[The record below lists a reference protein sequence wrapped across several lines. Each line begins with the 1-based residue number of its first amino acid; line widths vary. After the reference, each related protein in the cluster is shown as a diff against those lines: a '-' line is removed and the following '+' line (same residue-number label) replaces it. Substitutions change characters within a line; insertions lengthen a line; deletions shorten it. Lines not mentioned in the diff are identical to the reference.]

1 MLVFDITAIGDA
13 APVRTIAGA
22 NTGLG
27 LPIGIAVDHRNN
39 IFVADRTQS
48 VVAVFATN
56 ANGNV
61 APVSTLTATNMLS
74 PEGLA
79 LGPNEDVYAST
90 CPGCGESAGGDVAIF
105 HFPAGSMT
113 SDFSID
119 GADTGLSDPDS
130 ITVDANHDLFVSNAF
145 GGLVSIYAQGAT
157 GDTAPTSSF
166 TPAGGPNIQ
175 GLAHGTST
183 IAITDPSD
191 GVALY
196 DASSVGNAT
205 PAATIASSAQFPLV
219 YPGGIF
225 FDETVSPPDLY
236 VVDYSGNALYVLHTA
251 GTEPALALASVTT
264 ISGPTTGL
272 ASPLQIAVVH

>member
-113 SDFSID
+113 SDFSILPKFSPPVLK
-119 GADTGLSDPDS
+119 TTRKLYCPEE
-130 ITVDANHDLFVSNAF
+130 
-145 GGLVSIYAQGAT
+145 
-157 GDTAPTSSF
+157 TSSW
-166 TPAGGPNIQ
+166 
-175 GLAHGTST
+175 
-183 IAITDPSD
+183 
-191 GVALY
+191 
-196 DASSVGNAT
+196 
-205 PAATIASSAQFPLV
+205 
-219 YPGGIF
+219 
-225 FDETVSPPDLY
+225 VS
-236 VVDYSGNALYVLHTA
+236 
-251 GTEPALALASVTT
+251 
-264 ISGPTTGL
+264 
-272 ASPLQIAVVH
+272 